1 MKHKKSILIVDDDRA
16 ILKTAKEI
24 LQIEG
29 YYVDAVETGLEAIK
43 KSQATFYHLALL
55 DIKLPDMEGTEL
67 LNKMHRTTPKM
78 IKIMIT
84 GFPSLDNAVEALNQ
98 GADAYLLKPVKPE
111 ELLKTVEEKL
121 KEQEDAE
128 KMSEENV
135 KEWIQTKVQKLM
147 ANKDAD
153 I

>member
-1 MKHKKSILIVDDDRA
+1 MNHKKSILIVDDDRA
-16 ILKTAKEI
+16 ILNTAKEI
-24 LQIEG
+24 LQLEG
-29 YYVDAVETGLEAIK
+29 YYVDVVETGLEAIK
-43 KSQATFYHLALL
+43 KTQATFYHLALL

-78 IKIMIT
+78 MKIMIT

-121 KEQEDAE
+121 KEQEEVE

-135 KEWIQTKVQKLM
+135 KEWIQTKVQRLM
-147 ANKDAD
+147 ANKDAE